1 MPKINIVQRDFTTP
15 AQTVNNENIV
25 LVPVWSW
32 SVKKKNTEGTEEVVY
47 EIDNNPKLFRT
58 LEDLKGVT
66 IGDSKGAN
74 YVNMILHSGLPV
86 LLYGMSNSD
95 SSKTE
100 KPTNDEAFYTKLAT
114 IFADNNMFSE
124 LGNFDFKF
132 ITSGGY
138 TTFNKSDIDKSM
150 LKTAAMRGDCL
161 ALIDYSGSYSDIEE
175 TLNPTGGDTTARYKG
190 LTVTKIIDGE
200 TVNVRCDSYGA
211 LIAGNGKYTFNG
223 VVLDNI
229 PSSFAYLSCLGN
241 SIRTNPDHLAIA
253 GVTRGKVL
261 YNFEPNQDDI
271 ITNKEAEDYQP
282 KNGVRV
288 NPITNIRPYGYC
300 IWGNATL
307 RDNGYDEVGG
317 EITGDDGL
325 VASSYLNIRNMVSTV
340 QKAAYSA
347 SKACMFEQN
356 TDTLWVKFQNLL
368 MPTLDNIKSNNGISN
383 YKIIKK
389 QIPQSYKMS
398 AIIKLYPIY
407 AVDEIDI
414 EIQLRD
420 SEEI

>member
-15 AQTVNNENIV
+15 AQTVNNENVV

-32 SVKKKNTEGTEEVVY
+32 SIDAEY
-47 EIDNNPKLFRT
+47 EIENNPKLFRT

-66 IGDSKGAN
+66 IGDNIGEN
-74 YVNMILHSGLPV
+74 YVKMILHSGLPV

-95 SSKTE
+95 PNPSAE
-100 KPTNDEAFYTKLAT
+100 PTDENAFYTKLAT
-114 IFADNNMFSE
+114 IFADDNMFSE

-138 TTFNKSDIDKSM
+138 PTFNKNEIDKSM
-150 LKTAAMRGDCL
+150 LKTAATRGDCL
-161 ALIDYSGSYSDIEE
+161 ALIDYSGSYNDIKE
-175 TLNPTGGDTTARYKG
+175 TLNPTGGDNTTSRYSG
-190 LTVTKIIDGE
+190 LTVTKTIDGKPI
-200 TVNVRCDSYGA
+200 TVRCDSYGA
-211 LIAGNGKYTFNG
+211 LIAGNGKYTFDG
-223 VVLDNI
+223 TTLDNI

-282 KNGVRV
+282 KIGVRV

-307 RDNGYDEVGG
+307 RDNGFDEIGE

-325 VASSYLNIRNMVSTV
+325 VASSYLNIRNMTSTV

-356 TDTLWVKFQNLL
+356 TDSLWVKFQNLL
-368 MPTLDNIKSNNGISN
+368 MPTLDSIKSNNGISN
-383 YKIIKK
+383 YKILKK
-389 QIPQSYKMS
+389 EVPQSYKLS
-398 AIIKLYPIY
+398 AVIKLYPIY

-414 EIQLRD
+414 EIQLRNG
-420 SEEI
+420 EEL

>member
-1 MPKINIVQRDFTTP
+1 MQ
-15 AQTVNNENIV
+15 
-25 LVPVWSW
+25 
-32 SVKKKNTEGTEEVVY
+32 
-47 EIDNNPKLFRT
+47 
-58 LEDLKGVT
+58 ED
-66 IGDSKGAN
+66 
-74 YVNMILHSGLPV
+74 
-86 LLYGMSNSD
+86 
-95 SSKTE
+95 
-100 KPTNDEAFYTKLAT
+100 
-114 IFADNNMFSE
+114 
-124 LGNFDFKF
+124 
-132 ITSGGY
+132 
-138 TTFNKSDIDKSM
+138 
-150 LKTAAMRGDCL
+150 
-161 ALIDYSGSYSDIEE
+161 
-175 TLNPTGGDTTARYKG
+175 
-190 LTVTKIIDGE
+190 
-200 TVNVRCDSYGA
+200 
-211 LIAGNGKYTFNG
+211 GKYTFNG
-223 VVLDNI
+223 TVLTDI

-253 GVTRGKVL
+253 GVTRGRVL

-307 RDNGYDEVGG
+307 RDNSLDESRAP
-317 EITGDDGL
+317 ITGKDGL

-368 MPTLDNIKSNNGISN
+368 MPTLDSIKSNNGISN

-414 EIQLRD
+414 EILEKDLRID
-420 SEEI
+420 TYRASGAGGQHVNKTESAIRITHAPTGIVVQCQNDRSQHKNKASALKMLKSKLYELERQKKDAEANSGDKSEIGWGHQIRSYVLAPYQQVKDTRSNLAYTNTDAILDGDIDEILEGVLIHINANRA

>member
-1 MPKINIVQRDFTTP
+1 MTIIYHLF
-15 AQTVNNENIV
+15 
-25 LVPVWSW
+25 
-32 SVKKKNTEGTEEVVY
+32 
-47 EIDNNPKLFRT
+47 KLFP
-58 LEDLKGVT
+58 
-66 IGDSKGAN
+66 I
-74 YVNMILHSGLPV
+74 
-86 LLYGMSNSD
+86 
-95 SSKTE
+95 
-100 KPTNDEAFYTKLAT
+100 KLAT
-114 IFADNNMFSE
+114 FLLYASV
-124 LGNFDFKF
+124 
-132 ITSGGY
+132 Y
-138 TTFNKSDIDKSM
+138 
-150 LKTAAMRGDCL
+150 
-161 ALIDYSGSYSDIEE
+161 
-175 TLNPTGGDTTARYKG
+175 
-190 LTVTKIIDGE
+190 
-200 TVNVRCDSYGA
+200 
-211 LIAGNGKYTFNG
+211 
-223 VVLDNI
+223 VL
-229 PSSFAYLSCLGN
+229 S
-241 SIRTNPDHLAIA
+241 TE
-253 GVTRGKVL
+253 VL